1 MRLVERWN
9 VDSAAAPQ
17 DEMPQ
22 AAIQAVLHHAVD
34 GVLQARDREFGSS
47 LSFRGPPPA
56 CPVVRALSREPERP
70 QQNKPIPSTGKPL
83 GQQKLE
89 RYLDRLSA

>member
-1 MRLVERWN
+1 MLLMVSCRLGTGN
-9 VDSAAAPQ
+9 S
-17 DEMPQ
+17 
-22 AAIQAVLHHAVD
+22 
-34 GVLQARDREFGSS
+34 GVLSHLED
-47 LSFRGPPPA
+47 PPPD